1 MALVPFYGFTC
12 GACGPFDV
20 QRPMAAAGEPADCPG
35 CGTPAARVFSAPA
48 STVRSPGAVAD
59 AVDERS
65 RHAPERVTRAV
76 GGDGHGGHGHGH
88 SHDHGGS
95 RSSRGRPWQISH

>member
-12 GACGPFDV
+12 ADCGPFDL
-20 QRPMAAAGEPADCPG
+20 QRPMAAASEPANCPR
-35 CGTPAARVFSAPA
+35 CAVPAVRVFSTPA
-48 STVRSPGAVAD
+48 STVRSPGAVAA

-76 GGDGHGGHGHGH
+76 GGDGH
-88 SHDHGGS
+88 SHDHGH
-95 RSSRGRPWQISH
+95 RSGGRPWQISH